1 MKIKKILGLALVGLG
16 LVGSTAAL
24 SSCGDNE
31 KTDPNA
37 EMVSTALDALTVA
50 GEVSSNFTL
59 STQGAGG
66 VVISWSSSNTSVIS
80 IEGGS
85 ATVTQPAIGQ
95 ADATVTLT
103 ATAVYE
109 DYQEEKNFT
118 VVVKALTLNDQS
130 KKVSAIKELADET
143 EVDARGVVT
152 GFVYASG
159 TSDPEYKAGFY
170 LTDETGTIYV
180 YGTNVAQTVE
190 LNSEIYFTATKTTHN
205 EGVQLSAPKDVI
217 VVQAQAT
224 PNWTAVITDKTAVD
238 IYNTTENIIG
248 NVYEFDAL
256 IYKNSYGAY
265 SVEDPN
271 YTQSGAAMGDYFSGS
286 SSNNLTQYAAL
297 LRGKENTIVRV
308 RFVIN
313 SKNSKGVWRGT
324 TLSVEELTSAELA
337 KWKINTLVNLQE
349 EYKADDSI
357 DLPTAI
363 EGLTGVSVAWSLKD
377 GSLGAEIVEGK
388 LNITATETLQKFT
401 LVATATV
408 EGATPIV
415 YEYPEVSV
423 QKSAIVDG
431 ENQTVTLTSDNSRS
445 NMTGNNDAAVLGLNP
460 ELFSVVSDTGALSYH
475 VGLYDTLRL
484 YKSNDGN
491 GQSLIITINDLDGKT
506 VVINSITIEF
516 DTTVGDFTV
525 NGTAGS
531 TDTTTYDING
541 KTATIKNVSTSAQV
555 RIKSITIN
563 YSITVA

>member
-118 VVVKALTLNDQS
+118 VIVKALTLNDQS

-445 NMTGNNDAAVLGLNP
+445 NMTGNNDAAALGLNP
-460 ELFSVVSDTGALSYH
+460 ELFSVVSNTGALSYH

>member
-118 VVVKALTLNDQS
+118 VIVKALTLNDQS

-445 NMTGNNDAAVLGLNP
+445 NMTGNNDAAALGLNP
-460 ELFSVVSDTGALSYH
+460 ELFSVVSNTGALSYH

-563 YSITVA
+563 YSITAA